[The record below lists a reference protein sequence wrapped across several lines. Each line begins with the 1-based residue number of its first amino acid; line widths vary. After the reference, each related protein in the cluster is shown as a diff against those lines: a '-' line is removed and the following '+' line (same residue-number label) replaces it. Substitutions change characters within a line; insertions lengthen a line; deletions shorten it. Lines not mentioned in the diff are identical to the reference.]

1 MNMIFKRKSI
11 RNFSDDEVST
21 DKIKNLIRAGMQA
34 PSAFNSQ
41 PWEFII
47 VSDEEDL
54 KAVSKMSRY
63 ARPAENAQKLII
75 VLGNTTKDNVVM
87 PMIQQDL
94 SACTQNILLQAVAEG
109 LGAVWLGFYPIEDR
123 VDSLR
128 QYFNIPDYIIPF
140 SVIAIGY
147 PKEDKEPE
155 SRYDESK
162 IHGSVKDFGDLNF

>member
-1 MNMIFKRKSI
+1 MIFKRKSI

-109 LGAVWLGFYPIEDR
+109 LGAVWLGLYPIEDR

-155 SRYDESK
+155 NRYDESK
-162 IHGSVKDFGDLNF
+162 IHLGKY

>member
-87 PMIQQDL
+87 PMIQQ
-94 SACTQNILLQAVAEG
+94 NILLQAVAEG

-147 PKEDKEPE
+147 PKEDKESE

-162 IHGSVKDFGDLNF
+162 IHLGKY

>member
-1 MNMIFKRKSI
+1 MIFKRKSV
-11 RNFSDDEVST
+11 RSFTDEKVST

-41 PWEFII
+41 PWEFIV
-47 VSDEEDL
+47 VSDKKDL

-63 ARPAENAQKLII
+63 ARPAENAQKL
-75 VLGNTTKDNVVM
+75 M

-123 VDSLR
+123 VNSLR
-128 QYFNIPDYIIPF
+128 QYFNIPEHIIPF

-147 PKEDKEPE
+147 PKENKEPE

-162 IHGSVKDFGDLNF
+162 IHLGKY

>member
-11 RNFSDDEVST
+11 RSFTDEKVST

-41 PWEFII
+41 PWEFIV
-47 VSDEEDL
+47 VSDKKDL

-63 ARPAENAQKLII
+63 AKVAENAQKLII
-75 VLGNTTKDNVVM
+75 VLGNTERDNVVM

-123 VDSLR
+123 VNALR
-128 QYFNIPDYIIPF
+128 DYFNIPDHVIPF

-162 IHGSVKDFGDLNF
+162 IHLGKY

>member
-54 KAVSKMSRY
+54 
-63 ARPAENAQKLII
+63 
-75 VLGNTTKDNVVM
+75 
-87 PMIQQDL
+87 
-94 SACTQNILLQAVAEG
+94 
-109 LGAVWLGFYPIEDR
+109 
-123 VDSLR
+123 
-128 QYFNIPDYIIPF
+128 
-140 SVIAIGY
+140 
-147 PKEDKEPE
+147 
-155 SRYDESK
+155 
-162 IHGSVKDFGDLNF
+162 

>member
-1 MNMIFKRKSI
+1 
-11 RNFSDDEVST
+11 
-21 DKIKNLIRAGMQA
+21 MQA

-147 PKEDKEPE
+147 PKEDKESE

-162 IHGSVKDFGDLNF
+162 IHLGKY

>member
-1 MNMIFKRKSI
+1 MIFKRKSI

-109 LGAVWLGFYPIEDR
+109 LGAVGLGFYPIEDR

-147 PKEDKEPE
+147 PKEDKESE

-162 IHGSVKDFGDLNF
+162 IHLGKY

>member
-1 MNMIFKRKSI
+1 
-11 RNFSDDEVST
+11 
-21 DKIKNLIRAGMQA
+21 MQA

-41 PWEFII
+41 PWEFIV
-47 VSDEEDL
+47 VSDKKDL

-63 ARPAENAQKLII
+63 AKVAENAQKLII
-75 VLGNTTKDNVVM
+75 VLGNTKRDNVVM

-123 VDSLR
+123 VNSLR
-128 QYFNIPDYIIPF
+128 QYFNIPEHIIPF

-162 IHGSVKDFGDLNF
+162 IHLGKY

>member
-1 MNMIFKRKSI
+1 MIFKRKSI
-11 RNFSDDEVST
+11 RNFSDDEVRT

-109 LGAVWLGFYPIEDR
+109 LGAVCWDFIQLKIE
-123 VDSLR
+123 
-128 QYFNIPDYIIPF
+128 
-140 SVIAIGY
+140 
-147 PKEDKEPE
+147 
-155 SRYDESK
+155 
-162 IHGSVKDFGDLNF
+162 

>member
-94 SACTQNILLQAVAEG
+94 SACTQNIQAVAEG

-147 PKEDKEPE
+147 PKEDKESE

-162 IHGSVKDFGDLNF
+162 IHLGKY